1 MNVNSSNHE
10 TPCIKIQTEDFD
22 LTTEISALRQG
33 HKNIGAVVSFVGTVR
48 DMNEGDEVSVLELEH
63 YAGMTE
69 KALEKI
75 RLEAHQRWALEASL
89 IIHRVGKL
97 QPCDQIVLVAVASQ
111 HRENAF
117 YAAHFIMD
125 YLKTNAPFWK
135 KETLPNGEIRWVD
148 SRISDQEAQQR
159 WAV

>member
-1 MNVNSSNHE
+1 MQTYPN
-10 TPCIKIQTEDFD
+10 IKIQEADFD
-22 LTTEISALRQG
+22 LTTEVAQLRDG
-33 HKNIGAVVSFVGTVR
+33 HRDIGAVVSFTGTVR
-48 DMNEGDEVSVLELEH
+48 DINEGDEVSVLELEH
-63 YAGMTE
+63 YPGMTE

-75 RLEAHQRWALEASL
+75 RLEAHNRWDLESSL
-89 IIHRVGKL
+89 IIHRIGKMY
-97 QPCDQIVLVAVASQ
+97 PTDQIVLVAVASR

-135 KETLPNGEIRWVD
+135 KETLPDSSERWVD
-148 SRISDQEAQQR
+148 ARVSDQEAESR